1 MNKEKNIKFILTGIA
16 LLALF
21 IVWTMLVKC
30 VDVQAIGEGGS
41 TVGFAG
47 LNGFVHKL
55 TGLNM
60 ALYNIT
66 DWLGLVPLCF
76 AAGFGVLGFIQLIK
90 RKSLLRVDASIL
102 ILGVFYI
109 AVIALFLLFEICVI
123 NYRPILIEG
132 IMEASYPS
140 STTLLVMCV
149 MPTSAIQLKNRIK
162 SRRLQQAT
170 VWGIYAFTAFMVIA
184 RLISGVHWFSDIIG
198 GLLLSAGLLTVYYG
212 AVLLIEN

>member
-1 MNKEKNIKFILTGIA
+1 
-16 LLALF
+16 
-21 IVWTMLVKC
+21 
-30 VDVQAIGEGGS
+30 
-41 TVGFAG
+41 
-47 LNGFVHKL
+47 
-55 TGLNM
+55 
-60 ALYNIT
+60 
-66 DWLGLVPLCF
+66 
-76 AAGFGVLGFIQLIK
+76 
-90 RKSLLRVDASIL
+90 
-102 ILGVFYI
+102 
-109 AVIALFLLFEICVI
+109 VIALFLLFEICVI
-123 NYRPILIEG
+123 NYRPILIKG

-198 GLLLSAGLLTVYYG
+198 GLLLSAGLVTVYYG

>member
-41 TVGFAG
+41 TVGFAAM
-47 LNGFVHKL
+47 NGFVHKL
-55 TGLNM
+55 TGVNM

-102 ILGVFYI
+102 ILGVFYVV
-109 AVIALFLLFEICVI
+109 VIAIFLLFEACVI
-123 NYRPILIEG
+123 NYRPVLIEG
-132 IMEASYPS
+132 VMEASYPS
-140 STTLLVMCV
+140 STTLLVTCV
-149 MPTSAIQLKNRIK
+149 MPTAAMQLQGRIK
-162 SRRLQQAT
+162 SNRLRKVI
-170 VWGIYAFTAFMVIA
+170 VWGIYAFATFMVIA
-184 RLISGVHWFSDIIG
+184 RLISGVHWLSDIIG
-198 GLLLSAGLLTVYYG
+198 GLLLSAGLVTVYYG
-212 AVLLIEN
+212 AVLLIEK

>member
-1 MNKEKNIKFILTGIA
+1 MKKEKNIRIIFAGAA

-21 IVWTMLVKC
+21 IVWTVLVKC
-30 VDVQAIGEGGS
+30 VDVQAIGPNGS
-41 TVGFAG
+41 AVGFAA

-55 TGLNM
+55 TGVNM
-60 ALYNIT
+60 VLYNIT
-66 DWLGLVPLCF
+66 DWLGLVPICF
-76 AAGFGVLGFIQLIK
+76 AVGFGTLGFIQLIK
-90 RKSLLRVDASIL
+90 RKSILKVDASIL

-198 GLLLSAGLLTVYYG
+198 GLLLSAGLVTVYYG